1 MSFTN
6 KQKISMSVVGLYCLV
21 AANSALAVNN
31 PFKGNAKGNDPVPTG
46 NCAELPADRATEFHG
61 NPQTSELNLAMAG
74 NQWVVFNKVMKA
86 FNERRVANGEGDV
99 VTDGLVNKSRTLEE
113 LRTPGNNYFIELIP
127 PGQERN
133 QIKSGCML
141 LGNDEGER
149 NFLPFS
155 IQTQFD
161 VFTSTNFNLMRDLA
175 ASGYVKE
182 AIPYIRNQLTLMTD
196 DTNSDGIGGPAGIP
210 GGSDIIDA
218 TLDLLDPAI
227 RVSQVDHIN
236 EGIHRGINAM
246 YQRMDRYT
254 RLNGSAAD
262 VSALDTLLAAVVN
275 PQPGSPAETR
285 TIEEGITTN
294 FNLATNPA
302 CHYSGDPDIADGT
315 LRLCEF
321 AVLNKANTHETRV
334 HHVET
339 PERILAGESDVGPV
353 WVAELQLAV
362 NNGDAVAGST
372 MPDEVNVPVV
382 YSVAFLATLSNK
394 HRKLA
399 EEFVD
404 FLLTGAT
411 QIYVDGGF
419 LPLVGDELAER
430 YSFDKDGN
438 LVIET
443 FAP

>member
-1 MSFTN
+1 MTN
-6 KQKISMSVVGLYCLV
+6 INKVKPTVLV
-21 AANSALAVNN
+21 ASLCCLTTATPALAVDN
-31 PFKGNAKGNDPVPTG
+31 PFTGSSLGNDPVPTG

-61 NPQTSELNLAMAG
+61 NPHSSELNLAMAG
-74 NQWVVFNKVMKA
+74 NQWVVFNSVMQA
-86 FNERRVANGEGDV
+86 FNERRVANGEADV
-99 VTDGLVNKSRTLEE
+99 ATDGLVNKSRTLEE

-149 NFLPFS
+149 NFLAFS
-155 IQTQFD
+155 IQTNFD
-161 VFTSTNFNLMRDLA
+161 VFTSTNFNLMRDLG

-196 DTNSDGIGGPAGIP
+196 DTNSAGIGAPPGTP
-210 GGSDIIDA
+210 GGDDIIDA
-218 TLDLLDPAI
+218 TLDLVDPAI

-246 YQRMDRYT
+246 YQRMDEYT
-254 RLNGSAAD
+254 RLNGTAAEI
-262 VSALDTLLAAVVN
+262 ALLDARLALVGD
-275 PQPGSPAETR
+275 PQPGSPADTR
-285 TIEEGITTN
+285 TGISTN

-302 CHYSGDPDIADGT
+302 CHYSGHPDIADAT

-321 AVLNKANTHETRV
+321 AVLNKENTHETRV

-382 YSVAFLATLSNK
+382 YSVAFLATMSNK

-399 EEFVD
+399 EDFVD
-404 FLLTGAT
+404 FLLTDAT

-430 YSFDKDGN
+430 YSLDADGN

-443 FAP
+443 FTP

>member
-1 MSFTN
+1 MLLINRVNSTAA
-6 KQKISMSVVGLYCLV
+6 LACACCLA
-21 AANSALAVNN
+21 AANTAFAVNN
-31 PFKGNAKGNDPVPTG
+31 PFTGNARGNDPVPAG

-61 NPQTSELNLAMAG
+61 NPYTSELNLAMAG

-86 FNERRVANGEGDV
+86 FNERRVANGESDV
-99 VTDGLVNKSRTLEE
+99 VTDGLVNKSRTLAE
-113 LRTPGNNYFIELIP
+113 LHTPGNNYFIELIP

-141 LGNDEGER
+141 LGNDEGDR

-155 IQTQFD
+155 IQTSFD
-161 VFTSTNFNLMRDLA
+161 VFTSTNYNLMRNLA
-175 ASGYVKE
+175 ESGHVKE

-196 DTNSDGIGGPAGIP
+196 ATNSAGIGGPDGT
-210 GGSDIIDA
+210 DIADA
-218 TLDLLDPAI
+218 TLDLLDPEI

-246 YQRMDRYT
+246 YQRMDEYT
-254 RLNGSAAD
+254 RLNGTVAEI
-262 VSALDTLLAAVVN
+262 ALLDARLAELGD
-275 PQPGSPAETR
+275 PQPNSPAETR

-302 CHYSGDPDIADGT
+302 CNYSGHPGIADGT

-321 AVLNKANTHETRV
+321 AVLNKSNTHETRV

-339 PERILAGESDVGPV
+339 PERILADESDVGPV
-353 WVAELQLAV
+353 WVSELKFAQDA
-362 NNGDAVAGST
+362 GDAVSGST
-372 MPDEVNVPVV
+372 MPDQVNVPVV
-382 YSVAFLATLSNK
+382 YSVAFLATQSNK

-399 EEFVD
+399 EDFVD
-404 FLLTGAT
+404 FLLGDAT

-419 LPLVGDELAER
+419 LPLLGDELAER
-430 YSFDKDGN
+430 YSFDREGN
-438 LVIET
+438 LVIEN
-443 FAP
+443 FVP

>member
-1 MSFTN
+1 MSQII
-6 KQKISMSVVGLYCLV
+6 KVKSAVMLAGLCCL
-21 AANSALAVNN
+21 ATSSIALAVNN
-31 PFKGNAKGNDPVPTG
+31 PFTGNAKGKDPVPTG

-61 NPQTSELNLAMAG
+61 NPYTSELNLAMAG
-74 NQWVVFNKVMKA
+74 NQWVVFNKVMTA
-86 FNERRVANGEGDV
+86 FNEQRVANGDGGV

-155 IQTQFD
+155 IQTNFD
-161 VFTSTNFNLMRDLA
+161 VFTSTNYPLMRDLA

-196 DTNSDGIGGPAGIP
+196 DTNSDMIGVP
-210 GGSDIIDA
+210 GTPGVDEIADA

-246 YQRMDRYT
+246 YQRMDEYT
-254 RLNGSAAD
+254 RLNSPADAAALDLLLAD
-262 VSALDTLLAAVVN
+262 VAD

-302 CHYSGDPDIADGT
+302 CNYTGHPTIPDGT
-315 LRLCEF
+315 LRLCEY

-353 WVAELQLAV
+353 WVSELQYAKDA
-362 NNGDAVAGST
+362 GDAVSGST
-372 MPDEVNVPVV
+372 MPDVVNVPVV
-382 YSVAFLATLSNK
+382 YSVAFLATQSNK

-399 EEFVD
+399 EDFVD
-404 FLLTGAT
+404 FLLGDGAS
-411 QIYVDGGF
+411 IYVDGGF
-419 LPLVGDELAER
+419 LSLVGDEQGER
-430 YSFDKDGN
+430 YSLDKDGN
-438 LVIET
+438 LIVET
-443 FAP
+443 FTP

>member
-1 MSFTN
+1 MSLI
-6 KQKISMSVVGLYCLV
+6 KKS
-21 AANSALAVNN
+21 NSAVVLLGLCCLATSNNTLAVNN
-31 PFKGNAKGNDPVPTG
+31 PFTGNARGNDPVPTG

-61 NPQTSELNLAMAG
+61 NPYTSELNLAMAG
-74 NQWVVFNKVMKA
+74 NQWVVFNKVMAA
-86 FNERRVANGEGDV
+86 FNESRIANGESGV
-99 VTDGLVNKSRTLEE
+99 ATDGLVNKSRTLEE
-113 LRTPGNNYFIELIP
+113 LRTSGNNYFIELIP

-155 IQTQFD
+155 IQTNFD
-161 VFTSTNFNLMRDLA
+161 VFTSTNYNLMRDLA

-196 DTNSDGIGGPAGIP
+196 VTNSTGIGGPAGTP
-210 GGSDIIDA
+210 GGSDVIDA
-218 TLDLLDPAI
+218 ALDLLDPGI

-246 YQRMDRYT
+246 YQRMDEYT
-254 RLNGSAAD
+254 RINGTPLD
-262 VSALDTLLAAVVN
+262 VAALDAALALVAN
-275 PQPGSPAETR
+275 PQAGSPAETR

-294 FNLATNPA
+294 FDLATNAA
-302 CHYSGDPDIADGT
+302 CHYPVGHAFEGA
-315 LRLCEF
+315 LRLCEY

-339 PERILAGESDVGPV
+339 PERILAGDSDVGPV
-353 WVAELQLAV
+353 WVSELKFAQDA
-362 NNGDAVAGST
+362 GDAVSGST

-382 YSVAFLATLSNK
+382 YSVAFLATQSNK

-399 EEFVD
+399 EDFVD
-404 FLLTGAT
+404 FLLGDAT

-419 LPLVGDELAER
+419 LSLLGDELAER
-430 YSFDKDGN
+430 YSQDKDGS
-438 LVIET
+438 LIIET

>member
-1 MSFTN
+1 MSLKKVNATVMFA
-6 KQKISMSVVGLYCLV
+6 GLCCL
-21 AANSALAVNN
+21 ATSSIALAVNN
-31 PFKGNAKGNDPVPTG
+31 PFTGNAKGKDPVPTG

-61 NPQTSELNLAMAG
+61 NPYTSELNLAMAG
-74 NQWVVFNKVMKA
+74 NQWVVFNKVMTA
-86 FNERRVANGEGDV
+86 FNERRGANGESDV
-99 VTDGLVNKSRTLEE
+99 ATDGLVNKSRTLEE

-155 IQTQFD
+155 IQTNFD
-161 VFTSTNFNLMRDLA
+161 VFTSTNYNLMRNLA

-196 DTNSDGIGGPAGIP
+196 DTNSAGIGGPAGTP
-210 GGSDIIDA
+210 GGNDIADA
-218 TLDLLDPAI
+218 TLDLLDPGI

-246 YQRMDRYT
+246 YQRMDEWT
-254 RLNGSAAD
+254 RLNSPED
-262 VSALDTLLAAVVN
+262 VSALDTALAAVSV
-275 PQPGSPAETR
+275 PQTGSPGDTR
-285 TIEEGITTN
+285 PENDPED
-294 FNLATNPA
+294 FDLATNPA
-302 CHYSGDPDIADGT
+302 CHYMGHPTIKDGT
-315 LRLCEF
+315 LRLCEY

-339 PERILAGESDVGPV
+339 PERILADESDVGPV
-353 WVAELQLAV
+353 WVSELIYAQDA
-362 NNGDAVAGST
+362 GDAVNGST
-372 MPDEVNVPVV
+372 MPDEVNIPVV
-382 YSVAFLATLSNK
+382 YSVAFLATQSNK

-399 EEFVD
+399 EDFVD
-404 FLLTGAT
+404 FLLGDAT

-419 LPLVGDELAER
+419 LPLLGDEQGER
-430 YSFDKDGN
+430 YSLDKDGN
-438 LVIET
+438 LIVET
-443 FAP
+443 FTP

>member
-1 MSFTN
+1 MLLIN
-6 KQKISMSVVGLYCLV
+6 RV
-21 AANSALAVNN
+21 NSAAALACACCLTASNITFAVNN
-31 PFKGNAKGNDPVPTG
+31 PFTGNARGNDPVPAG

-61 NPQTSELNLAMAG
+61 NPYTSELNLAMAG

-86 FNERRVANGEGDV
+86 FNERRVANGESDV
-99 VTDGLVNKSRTLEE
+99 VTDGLVNKSRTLAE

-155 IQTQFD
+155 IQTRFD
-161 VFTSTNFNLMRDLA
+161 VFTSTNYNLMRNLA
-175 ASGYVKE
+175 ESGYVKE

-196 DTNSDGIGGPAGIP
+196 ATNSAGIGGPTGT
-210 GGSDIIDA
+210 DIADA

-227 RVSQVDHIN
+227 KVSQVDHIN

-246 YQRMDRYT
+246 YQRMDEYT
-254 RLNGSAAD
+254 RLNGTAAEI
-262 VSALDTLLAAVVN
+262 ALLDARLAAVGD
-275 PQPGSPAETR
+275 PQPNSPAETR

-302 CHYSGDPDIADGT
+302 CNYSGHPSIADGT

-321 AVLNKANTHETRV
+321 AVLNKSSTHETRV

-339 PERILAGESDVGPV
+339 PERILANESDVGPV
-353 WVAELQLAV
+353 WVSELKFAQDA
-362 NNGDAVAGST
+362 GDAVSGST

-382 YSVAFLATLSNK
+382 YSVAFLATQSNK

-399 EEFVD
+399 EDFVD
-404 FLLTGAT
+404 FLLGDAA

-419 LPLVGDELAER
+419 LPLIGDELAER
-430 YSFDKDGN
+430 YSFDRDGN
-438 LVIET
+438 LIIEN

>member
-1 MSFTN
+1 MSFIN
-6 KQKISMSVVGLYCLV
+6 KVNSAAGVVGLCCL
-21 AANSALAVNN
+21 AASNISFAVNN
-31 PFKGNAKGNDPVPTG
+31 PFTGNAKGNDPVPTG

-61 NPQTSELNLAMAG
+61 NPYTSELNLAMAG

-86 FNERRVANGEGDV
+86 FNERRVANGESDV
-99 VTDGLVNKSRTLEE
+99 ATDGLVNKSRTLAE

-141 LGNDEGER
+141 LGNDEGDR

-155 IQTQFD
+155 IQTNFD
-161 VFTSTNFNLMRDLA
+161 VFTSTNYNLMRDLA

-196 DTNSDGIGGPAGIP
+196 ATNSAGIGGPAG
-210 GGSDIIDA
+210 DDVADA

-246 YQRMDRYT
+246 YQRMDEYT
-254 RLNGSAAD
+254 RLNGTIAEIGL
-262 VSALDTLLAAVVN
+262 LDARLAAVGD

-285 TIEEGITTN
+285 TNEEGITTN
-294 FNLATNPA
+294 FNLATNTA
-302 CHYSGDPDIADGT
+302 CHYSGHPAIADGT
-315 LRLCEF
+315 LRLCEY
-321 AVLNKANTHETRV
+321 AVLNKSNTHETRV

-339 PERILAGESDVGPV
+339 PERILAGDSDVGPV
-353 WVAELQLAV
+353 WVSELKFAQDA
-362 NNGDAVAGST
+362 GDAVSGST

-382 YSVAFLATLSNK
+382 YSVAFLATQSNK

-404 FLLTGAT
+404 FLLGDAT

-419 LPLVGDELAER
+419 LPLVGNELAER
-430 YSFDKDGN
+430 YSIDKGGILIIDQF
-438 LVIET
+438 T
-443 FAP
+443 P

>member
-1 MSFTN
+1 
-6 KQKISMSVVGLYCLV
+6 
-21 AANSALAVNN
+21 
-31 PFKGNAKGNDPVPTG
+31 
-46 NCAELPADRATEFHG
+46 
-61 NPQTSELNLAMAG
+61 
-74 NQWVVFNKVMKA
+74 
-86 FNERRVANGEGDV
+86 
-99 VTDGLVNKSRTLEE
+99 
-113 LRTPGNNYFIELIP
+113 
-127 PGQERN
+127 
-133 QIKSGCML
+133 ML

-149 NFLPFS
+149 NFLAFS
-155 IQTQFD
+155 IQTHFD

-196 DTNSDGIGGPAGIP
+196 ATNSAGIGAPAGTP
-210 GGSDIIDA
+210 GGTDIIDA
-218 TLDLLDPAI
+218 ALDLLDPGI

-246 YQRMDRYT
+246 YQRMDEYT
-254 RLNGSAAD
+254 RLNGTPAD
-262 VSALDTLLAAVVN
+262 EAALDALLLAVSD

-302 CHYSGDPDIADGT
+302 CHYSGHATIPDGT

-339 PERILAGESDVGPV
+339 PERILAGDSDVGPV
-353 WVAELQLAV
+353 WVSELKFAQDA
-362 NNGDAVAGST
+362 GDAVSGST
-372 MPDEVNVPVV
+372 MPDAVNVPVV
-382 YSVAFLATLSNK
+382 YSVAFLATQSNK

-399 EEFVD
+399 EEFVE
-404 FLLTGAT
+404 FLLGDAA

-430 YSFDKDGN
+430 YSLAKDGS

-443 FAP
+443 FTP